1 MQRGLK
7 RALGLGSTFA
17 IVGIAGWLA
26 LSTATPGRAADE
38 TSKGY
43 VPGLGDLMNASL
55 QTHHSKLWFAGHADN
70 WALAAYEVKEMR
82 ETTSLMEN
90 VFPMWHDLNVG
101 EMVRVLNSS
110 LSELD
115 KAIAAKDPVKFDDAY
130 HDLSAAC
137 NACHTAANQAEIK
150 IVDPIPQ
157 GAGSFA
163 DQDFTNGSGPQ

>member
-101 EMVRVLNSS
+101 EMVRVLDF
-110 LSELD
+110 E
-115 KAIAAKDPVKFDDAY
+115 
-130 HDLSAAC
+130 
-137 NACHTAANQAEIK
+137 
-150 IVDPIPQ
+150 PQ
-157 GAGSFA
+157 RTGQGHRGEGPG
-163 DQDFTNGSGPQ
+163 QVRRRLPRPPSGM